1 MLVGHEGIDG
11 HNEYWL
17 PFGYYLERD
26 ADLFVLRRPGGSL
39 VAAFSGLSVDPFEV
53 ELTAWEDA
61 D

>member
-1 MLVGHEGIDG
+1 MDG
-11 HNEYWL
+11 PNEYWL

-26 ADLFVLRRPGGSL
+26 AVLFVLRRPGGSL
-39 VAAFSGLSVDPFEV
+39 VAAFSALGVDPFEV

>member
-1 MLVGHEGIDG
+1 MQVGREGTDG
-11 HNEYWL
+11 QSECWL

-26 ADLFVLRRPGGSL
+26 ADLFVLRRPGGTL
-39 VAAFSGLSVDPFEV
+39 VAAFSALGVDPFEV